1 MQVSERIQEL
11 TRPTGEEALL
21 QVKYPAPRVHVPAK
35 PAAAVAGVVVCLLVV
50 WALLQI
56 RGPDP
61 AEVETPVWENVATAT
76 DVPERV
82 VVAVVGEVANPG
94 LVTLNQGSRVADALD
109 IAQPLEH
116 ADLLQLNLAQVLVD
130 GQQLHVV
137 AIGDGPAVPAGPA
150 GDGAPAGV
158 GGQVSLNSA
167 SAAEL
172 VALPGVGEA
181 TAAAII
187 AHREA
192 NGPFQ
197 KVEDLMQ
204 VKGIGPAKFEA
215 IAPLVGL

>member
-21 QVKYPAPRVHVPAK
+21 QVKYPTPRVHVPAK
-35 PAAAVAGVVVCLLVV
+35 PAAAVAGAVVCLLVV
-50 WALLQI
+50 WTLLQI

-61 AEVETPVWENVATAT
+61 AEEDMPVWENVATAT

-137 AIGDGPAVPAGPA
+137 AIGEGPAAPA
-150 GDGAPAGV
+150 GDGVAAGA
-158 GGQVSLNSA
+158 GGQLSLNSA

-172 VALPGVGEA
+172 VTLPGVGEA
-181 TAAAII
+181 TAAAIV

-197 KVEDLMQ
+197 SIEDLMQ

>member
-1 MQVSERIQEL
+1 MQVIERIQEL

-21 QVKYPAPRVHVPAK
+21 QVKYPTLRVHVPVK
-35 PAAAVAGVVVCLLVV
+35 PAAAVMGVVMSLLVL
-50 WALLQI
+50 WAVVQV
-56 RGPDP
+56 RGPDV
-61 AEVETPVWENVATAT
+61 AEEDAPVWENVATAT
-76 DVPERV
+76 EVPERV

-109 IAQPLEH
+109 IAQPLDH

-137 AIGDGPAVPAGPA
+137 AIGEGPAVPG
-150 GDGAPAGV
+150 GDGGAVDAAG
-158 GGQVSLNSA
+158 QISLNGA

-172 VALPGVGEA
+172 VTLPGVGEA

>member
-21 QVKYPAPRVHVPAK
+21 QVKYPTPRVHVPVK
-35 PAAAVAGVVVCLLVV
+35 SAAAVMGVVMSLLVL
-50 WALLQI
+50 WAVVQV
-56 RGPDP
+56 RGPDV
-61 AEVETPVWENVATAT
+61 AEEDAPVWENVATAT

-109 IAQPLEH
+109 IAQPLDH

-137 AIGDGPAVPAGPA
+137 AIGEGPAVPG
-150 GDGAPAGV
+150 GDG
-158 GGQVSLNSA
+158 GGAVEATGQISLNRA

-172 VALPGVGEA
+172 VTLPGVGEA

>member
-1 MQVSERIQEL
+1 MQVIERIQEL

-21 QVKYPAPRVHVPAK
+21 QVKYPTPRVHVPVK
-35 PAAAVAGVVVCLLVV
+35 PAAAVMGVVMSLLVL
-50 WALLQI
+50 WAVVQV
-56 RGPDP
+56 RGPDV
-61 AEVETPVWENVATAT
+61 AEEDAPVWENVATAT

-109 IAQPLEH
+109 IAQPLDH

-137 AIGDGPAVPAGPA
+137 AIGEGPAVPG
-150 GDGAPAGV
+150 GDG
-158 GGQVSLNSA
+158 GGAVEATGQISLNGA

-172 VALPGVGEA
+172 VTLPGVGEA

>member
-21 QVKYPAPRVHVPAK
+21 QVKYPTPRVHVPVK
-35 PAAAVAGVVVCLLVV
+35 PAAAVMGVVMSLLVL
-50 WALLQI
+50 WAVVQV
-56 RGPDP
+56 RGPDV
-61 AEVETPVWENVATAT
+61 AEEDAPVWENVATAT

-109 IAQPLEH
+109 IAQPLDH

-137 AIGDGPAVPAGPA
+137 AIGEGPAVPG
-150 GDGAPAGV
+150 GDGGAVDAAG
-158 GGQVSLNSA
+158 QISLDGA

-172 VALPGVGEA
+172 VTLPGVGEA

>member
-21 QVKYPAPRVHVPAK
+21 QVKYPTPRVHVPAK

-61 AEVETPVWENVATAT
+61 TEVDTPVWENVATAT

-137 AIGDGPAVPAGPA
+137 AIGEGPAVLAGEGALPGQGGAA
-150 GDGAPAGV
+150 G
-158 GGQVSLNSA
+158 QLSLNSA
-167 SAAEL
+167 SAADL
-172 VALPGVGEA
+172 VTLPGVGEA

>member
-1 MQVSERIQEL
+1 MQVIERIQEL

-21 QVKYPAPRVHVPAK
+21 QVKYPTPRVHVPVK
-35 PAAAVAGVVVCLLVV
+35 PAAAVMGVVMSLLVL
-50 WALLQI
+50 WAVVQV
-56 RGPDP
+56 RGPDV
-61 AEVETPVWENVATAT
+61 AEEDAPVWENVATAT

-109 IAQPLEH
+109 IAQPLDH

-137 AIGDGPAVPAGPA
+137 AIGEGPAVPG
-150 GDGAPAGV
+150 GDGGAVDAAG
-158 GGQVSLNSA
+158 QISLNGA

-172 VALPGVGEA
+172 VTLPGVGEA
-181 TAAAII
+181 TAAAIV

-197 KVEDLMQ
+197 SIEDLMQ